1 MPYDLLI
8 KNGLIVDG
16 SGLPGYYGDIG
27 ITQGT
32 IAALGKV
39 EDSAREEINARGLVV
54 APGFIDVHTHYD
66 AQLFWD
72 PFATPSCWHGF
83 TSVFMTNCGFGLA
96 PCKPQDREYITRMLV
111 KVEAMPM
118 ESLKAGVPWN
128 WETYGEYLNA
138 LDRRLGVNVMSVA
151 PHSTIRYHV
160 MGEDARK
167 RPATSEEIGHM
178 QAVVADCLRAGAFG
192 FSSSYGPVHFDG
204 DGLPVPSR
212 FAAQEE
218 TVALARTLKEFH
230 RGTVCV
236 IPPGIPK
243 VGPADMEYLARLSRE
258 SGRPVVWNLLAQTWD
273 APDHW
278 HRVLDWTAEAFR
290 EGARVHPLALC
301 ERFDLTFTLRGA
313 VFEDLPAWKS
323 AITGSRAQKIA
334 NLSNPQI
341 RAAMQADLD
350 DPAPKV
356 FSKRLQDVFVSAV
369 RLDEHRHLVGN
380 NLVEIG
386 REQGKTPLEAML
398 DLAIAENLDTQFLIR
413 GFQNGDEN
421 AVRGMTTNPYVLT
434 GGSDGGAHVAFLC
447 QVTYSSFLLSHW
459 VREKK
464 ALTVEQAVRKL
475 TFDPAVLLGIPHR
488 GLLKEGFAA
497 DLTLFDP
504 DTVQAKEKEF
514 VSDLPGGAS
523 RLVARADGYRYT
535 IVNGQIV
542 QRDGA
547 FTGAYP
553 GRVLRSYEQE
563 AAGLR

>member
-1 MPYDLLI
+1 MQYDIVI
-8 KNGLIVDG
+8 KNGFLVDG
-16 SGLPGYYGDIG
+16 SGLPGYYSDVG
-27 ITQGT
+27 IAGGK
-32 IAALGKV
+32 IVALGKIDGPAK
-39 EDSAREEINARGLVV
+39 EHIDARGLVV

-72 PFATPSCWHGF
+72 PWATPSCWHGF

-96 PCKPQDREYITRMLV
+96 PCKPQDRDYIARMLV
-111 KVEAMPM
+111 KVEAMPLA
-118 ESLKAGVPWN
+118 SLQAGVPWN
-128 WETYGEYLNA
+128 WESYREYLNA
-138 LDRRLGVNVMSVA
+138 LDQRLGVNVMALA

-160 MGEDARK
+160 MGEEARK
-167 RPATSEEIGHM
+167 RPATAVEISRM
-178 QAVVADCLRAGAFG
+178 QEVVADCIRAGAFG

-212 FAAQEE
+212 FATQDE

-236 IPPGIPK
+236 IPPGIPQ
-243 VGPADMEYLARLSRE
+243 VGPSDMEYLAQLSRE
-258 SGRPVVWNLLAQTWD
+258 SGRPVVWNLLSQTWD
-273 APDHW
+273 TPHHW
-278 HRVLDWTAEAFR
+278 RRVLDWTAELFR

-313 VFEDLPAWKS
+313 VFEDMPAWKAALS
-323 AITGSRAQKIA
+323 GSRAQKIA

-350 DPAPKV
+350 DPTPKV
-356 FSKRLQDVFVSAV
+356 FSKRMQDVFVSAV
-369 RLDEHRHLVGN
+369 CLEEHSHVVGKN
-380 NLVEIG
+380 MVTIG
-386 REQGKTPLEAML
+386 AEQGKTPLAAML
-398 DLAIAENLDTQFLIR
+398 DLAVAENLDTQFVIR

-421 AVRGMTTNPYVLT
+421 AVRSMTTNPYVLT

-464 ALTVEQAVRKL
+464 ALSLEQAIRKL

-497 DLTLFDP
+497 DLTIFDP
-504 DTVQAKEKEF
+504 DTVQAKDKEF
-514 VSDLPGGAS
+514 VNDLPGGAS
-523 RLVARADGYRYT
+523 RLVARAEGYRYT
-535 IVNGQIV
+535 IVNGQV
-542 QRDGA
+542 VLRDGEL
-547 FTGAYP
+547 TGACP
-553 GRVLRSYEQE
+553 GRVLRSYAQ
-563 AAGLR
+563 

>member
-1 MPYDLLI
+1 MQYDLLI
-8 KNGLIVDG
+8 KNGFLVDG
-16 SGLPGYYGDIG
+16 AGLPGYYGDLAVAGGKIV
-27 ITQGT
+27 
-32 IAALGKV
+32 AMGKV
-39 EDSAREEINARGLVV
+39 DGQAQEVIDARGLVV

-72 PFATPSCWHGF
+72 PWATPSCWHGF

-96 PCKPQDREYITRMLV
+96 PCKPQDRDYITRMLV
-111 KVEAMPM
+111 KVEAMPL

-128 WETYGEYLNA
+128 WESYGEYLNA
-138 LDRRLGVNVMSVA
+138 LDRRLGVNVMALA

-160 MGEDARK
+160 MGDEARK
-167 RPATSEEIGHM
+167 REATADEIQAM
-178 QAVVADCLRAGAFG
+178 QAVVADCVKAGAFG

-204 DGLPVPSR
+204 EGTPVPSR
-212 FAAQEE
+212 FATQDE

-243 VGPADMEYLARLSRE
+243 VGPRDMEYMTRLSRE
-258 SGRPVVWNLLAQTWD
+258 SGRPVLWNLLAQTWN

-278 HRVLDWTAEAFR
+278 SQVLDWTAEAFR

-313 VFEDLPAWKS
+313 VFEDLPAWKA
-323 AITGSRAQKIA
+323 AITGPRSQKIA
-334 NLSNPQI
+334 NLSDPEV
-341 RAAMQADLD
+341 RAAMQRDLD
-350 DPAPKV
+350 DPTPKV
-356 FSKRLQDVFVSAV
+356 FSKRMQDVFVSAV
-369 RLDEHRHLVGN
+369 REGKHKELVGK

-386 REQGKTPLEAML
+386 RLQGKTPLVAML
-398 DLAIAENLDTQFLIR
+398 DLAVAENLETQFLIR

-421 AVRGMTTNPYVLT
+421 AVRGLTTNPYVVT
-434 GGSDGGAHVAFLC
+434 GGSDGGAHIAFLC

-464 ALTVEQAVRKL
+464 VLSLEQAVRKL
-475 TFDPAVLLGIPHR
+475 TFDPARLLGIPQR
-488 GLLKEGFAA
+488 GLLKEGMAA
-497 DLTLFDP
+497 DLTIFDP
-504 DTVQAKEKEF
+504 DKVQAKDKEF

-535 IVNGQIV
+535 VVNGQTV
-542 QRDGA
+542 LRDGDL
-547 FTGAYP
+547 TGACS
-553 GRVLRSYEQE
+553 GRVLRSYEN
-563 AAGLR
+563 

>member
-1 MPYDLLI
+1 MQYELLI
-8 KNGLIVDG
+8 KDGFLVDG

-27 ITQGT
+27 IADGKIIATGRVEGT
-32 IAALGKV
+32 AQ
-39 EDSAREEINARGLVV
+39 EEIDARGLVV

-72 PFATPSCWHGF
+72 PWATPSCWHGF

-96 PCKPQDREYITRMLV
+96 PCKPQDRDYITRMLV

-118 ESLKAGVPWN
+118 ASLQAGVPWN
-128 WETYGEYLNA
+128 WESYGEYLNA
-138 LDRRLGVNVMSVA
+138 LDRRLGVNVMALA

-167 RPATSEEIGHM
+167 RPATAEEITTM
-178 QAVVADCLRAGAFG
+178 QAVVADCVKAGAFG

-212 FAAQEE
+212 FAVQDE
-218 TVALARTLKEFH
+218 TVALASTLKDFH

-243 VGPADMEYLARLSRE
+243 IGPTDMEYLARLSRE
-258 SGRPVVWNLLAQTWD
+258 SGRPVVWNLLSQTWE

-278 HRVLDWTAEAFR
+278 RQVLDWTAAAFR

-313 VFEDLPAWKS
+313 VFEDMPAWKS

-334 NLSNPQI
+334 NLSNPQV

-350 DPAPKV
+350 NPTPKV
-356 FSKRLQDVFVSAV
+356 FSKRMQDVFVSAV
-369 RLDEHRHLVGN
+369 RLDEHRPLVGKHLVQ
-380 NLVEIG
+380 IG
-386 REQGKTPLEAML
+386 QEQRKTPLEAML

-413 GFQNGDEN
+413 GFQNGDEE
-421 AVRGMTTNPYVLT
+421 AVRGLTTSPYVLT

-447 QVTYSSFLLSHW
+447 QVTYSSFLLSYW

-464 ALTVEQAVRKL
+464 ALTLEQAVRKL
-475 TFDPAVLLGIPHR
+475 TFDPAMLLGIPNR
-488 GLLKEGFAA
+488 GLLKQGFAA
-497 DLTLFDP
+497 DLTIFDP
-504 DTVQAKEKEF
+504 DKVQAREKEF
-514 VSDLPGGAS
+514 ADDLPGGAS
-523 RLVARADGYRYT
+523 RLVARADGYRYAV
-535 IVNGQIV
+535 VNGQVI
-542 QRDGA
+542 QRDGEL
-547 FTGAYP
+547 TGACP
-553 GRVLRSYEQE
+553 GRVLRSYEQ
-563 AAGLR
+563 